1 MEADASIISESAE
14 LQLAETG
21 QIYGQI
27 SMFTMIGSEQID
39 TVILGSEFVP
49 AIGGNGPE
57 GLHSHNVRD
66 GLRISFL
73 VSNCS

>member
-1 MEADASIISESAE
+1 VEADASIISKSAE

-49 AIGGNGPE
+49 AIGGMP
-57 GLHSHNVRD
+57 
-66 GLRISFL
+66 
-73 VSNCS
+73 